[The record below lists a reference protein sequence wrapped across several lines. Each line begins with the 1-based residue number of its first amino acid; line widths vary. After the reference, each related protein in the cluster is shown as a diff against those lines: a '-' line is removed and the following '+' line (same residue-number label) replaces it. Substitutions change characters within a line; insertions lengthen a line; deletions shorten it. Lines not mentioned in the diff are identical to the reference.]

1 MSSGFLLSA
10 CPNAVQIPCERSR
23 IPSIP
28 HASAVGPTRN
38 PLPPKLVSFA
48 LEVRF
53 HLHGVLHAIRPEVPQ
68 ILAQLAPGDDVGRLG
83 VVNQTDWT
91 NRPFGPSPMLIA
103 IADLHLPLIADGR
116 PDDRKID
123 S

>member
-1 MSSGFLLSA
+1 
-10 CPNAVQIPCERSR
+10 
-23 IPSIP
+23 
-28 HASAVGPTRN
+28 
-38 PLPPKLVSFA
+38 
-48 LEVRF
+48 
-53 HLHGVLHAIRPEVPQ
+53 VPQ